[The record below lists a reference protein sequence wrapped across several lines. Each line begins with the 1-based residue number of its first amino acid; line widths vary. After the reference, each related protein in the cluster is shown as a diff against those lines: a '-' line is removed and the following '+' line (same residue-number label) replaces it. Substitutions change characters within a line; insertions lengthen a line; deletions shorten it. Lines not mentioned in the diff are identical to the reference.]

1 MYFMAPNT
9 RKTLHC
15 KVVGPDPFTES
26 FDQNAKRAAA
36 VAYSLRCSVMAYQL
50 LLGDSSRLL
59 AQMLCHG
66 VSTFISVGASEYF

>member
-36 VAYSLRCSVMAYQL
+36 LRCSVMAYQL